1 MIGFFG
7 GVVAGEWFL
16 TFGRGDPEQV
26 DGVELDDMEE
36 MNEK

>member
-7 GVVAGEWFL
+7 GVVASKWFL
-16 TFGRGDPEQV
+16 RLGKGDPEH
-26 DGVELDDMEE
+26 DGVELDNMEE